1 MTIYCWFINVCRM
14 RWTVHGIPRVP
25 WDAEGIFDGIST
37 FKVDSN
43 GKIFEHAV
51 NNVVLRDP
59 PKLGNPFLAGL
70 SLARLAGQQQ
80 QQPCPGAW
88 FKTEAAVGKA
98 RIISHSLAS
107 TACQNSHD
115 VFPKLLNISQVR
127 LFMPKLHNRELF
139 LYYRLWRWADT
150 ACKARSPLR

>member
-1 MTIYCWFINVCRM
+1 M
-14 RWTVHGIPRVP
+14 RWTVHGVPRVP

-59 PKLGNPFLAGL
+59 PSIKNPLLAGL

-88 FKTEAAVGKA
+88 FKVKAELPSKQVWVLLVVSCSLVLLSGAHASLSCTEL
-98 RIISHSLAS
+98 ISLTLSITSLGMS
-107 TACQNSHD
+107 N
-115 VFPKLLNISQVR
+115 
-127 LFMPKLHNRELF
+127 
-139 LYYRLWRWADT
+139 
-150 ACKARSPLR
+150 

>member
-1 MTIYCWFINVCRM
+1 M

-59 PKLGNPFLAGL
+59 PKMRNPFLAGL

-80 QQPCPGAW
+80 EQQQPCPGAW
-88 FKTEAAVGKA
+88 FKADSSADEV
-98 RIISHSLAS
+98 
-107 TACQNSHD
+107 CQTHRVEWTLIN
-115 VFPKLLNISQVR
+115 L
-127 LFMPKLHNRELF
+127 
-139 LYYRLWRWADT
+139 
-150 ACKARSPLR
+150 